1 MKLDTDRSQIEGRN
15 PILEALRSGRVV
27 HRIILS
33 KDVEN
38 NPTIVE
44 IVELARKKKAPLE
57 FVHQDVIRSRAKT
70 SAPQGIIAFVAPKTY
85 LSLEHLIGSSKEKN
99 PTPFFVMLDGLEDP
113 HNLGAI
119 LRTADAAG
127 VDGVIIPERRSVQ
140 LTDTVAK
147 VSVGAIE
154 YVPVARVGNLNN
166 AIKMLKDEGFWV
178 IGIDED
184 GTTLHTSI
192 DYKHPTTIVIGG
204 EGKGVSRLVKEN
216 CHEVAKIPMYGQ
228 ISSLNASVAAAVIM
242 YEAVRQ
248 RKGL

>member
-15 PILEALRSGRVV
+15 PVLEALRSGRLV
-27 HRIILS
+27 HRIMMS
-33 KDVEN
+33 KDVEH
-38 NPTIVE
+38 NPAITE
-44 IVELARKKKAPLE
+44 ILEISRKKRVPVE
-57 FVHQDVIRSRAKT
+57 NVHFDVIRSRAKT

-85 LSLEHLIGSSKEKN
+85 ISLERLIGDAKEN
-99 PTPFFVMLDGLEDP
+99 TPTPLFVMLDGLEDP

-127 VDGVIIPERRSVQ
+127 VNGVIIPERRSVQ

-178 IGIDED
+178 IGVD
-184 GTTLHTSI
+184 GEGKTPYTSI
-192 DYKHPTTIVIGG
+192 DYKPPTTIVIGG

-216 CHEVAKIPMYGQ
+216 CHEVVRIPMLGQ

-248 RKGL
+248 RKG